1 MKKLLA
7 ALAVISAGI
16 LSGCTSL
23 PSEQEISDADY
34 GAYPD
39 DYENIVKTY
48 YGYHLTHPNSVEY
61 GKIEKP
67 KRYWLGNELDNVYYG
82 YLVCATLNYRN
93 MVGKDTG
100 FNTHALLIHDGLV
113 VKYVED
119 GEWWGKPL
127 CN

>member
-7 ALAVISAGI
+7 ALAVISAGM

-34 GAYPD
+34 GTYPD

-48 YGYHLTHPNSVEY
+48 YGYHPTHPNSVEY

-100 FNTHALLIHDGLV
+100 FNTHAPLIHDGLV

>member
-7 ALAVISAGI
+7 ALAVVSVGM

-34 GAYPD
+34 GTYLD

-61 GKIEKP
+61 GKITKP
-67 KRYWLGNELDNVYYG
+67 KRYWVGNELDDVYYG
-82 YLVCATLNYRN
+82 YLVCATVNYRN

-100 FNTHALLIHDGLV
+100 FNTHALLINNGLV